1 MYNKKKS
8 PVKFMSAGIAALS
21 ATNRTGVNQVNPLAQ
36 EQIQNSFSGG
46 GMAGI
51 LNAAKAAKAAQQ
63 VTSAPAMGAMP
74 SMGDTQGIAAMGSAP
89 STGIVGAAAKVSQAA
104 QAAQSA
110 VNAGATMGV
119 GNPLSGNGGPAG
131 SSNPFGGQKFEITPV
146 QMTYDTPIPG
156 NEMGNANPL
165 FNDSVTSAGNTIFGD
180 VGQRQRSLQNQ
191 AGDIQAKQYVKDP
204 SVLQG
209 NAFGLDMEQTGGDYD
224 KAKEIIK
231 NK

>member
-8 PVKFMSAGIAALS
+8 PNKFMAAGMAALG
-21 ATNRTGVNQVNPLAQ
+21 ATSRTGVNQVNGLTQ
-36 EQIQNSFSGG
+36 QQLQDSFSGG
-46 GMAGI
+46 GMAGV
-51 LNAAKAAKAAQQ
+51 LKAAQAAQ
-63 VTSAPAMGAMP
+63 AAQPGQQATSAP
-74 SMGDTQGIAAMGSAP
+74 SMGDIQGVAAMGSAP
-89 STGIVGAAAKVSQAA
+89 SAGIGAATAQVSQAA
-104 QAAQSA
+104 QAAQAA
-110 VNAGATMGV
+110 VNEGATMGV

-165 FNDSVTSAGNTIFGD
+165 FNDSVTSAGNAIFGD

-204 SVLQG
+204 SALQG
-209 NAFGLDMEQTGGDYD
+209 NAFGLAMEQSGGDYD
-224 KAKEIIK
+224 KVKEIIK